1 MEEEARRK
9 EAWGGGKSI
18 FHHPQPVQAALHVL
32 SIRLLIYNKG
42 SNGLTR
48 VIAHN
53 LVNEPFV
60 SS

>member
-9 EAWGGGKSI
+9 EAWGGEINFLIILSQLRL
-18 FHHPQPVQAALHVL
+18 FLHVL